1 MIVRSQ
7 YWIKGT
13 IQFLLIYLRYYHRMP
28 THSFLTLIKR
38 NIPHTVTHW
47 YHTIHLLWVRLRG
60 NFNSSHVRPFS
71 YSHLNYFLLFQVK
84 WFIHLCK
91 FSDLWKKKRTF
102 MGQVSYD
109 FNENLKQKMKMFVCS
124 DRRVLSSPYENFR
137 VGIRSKQELHLFCFK
152 TFSDWFTKLSLSPW
166 VWFFDT
172 QSKHALSSSEGCQ
185 KWLWNTIIFI

>member
-1 MIVRSQ
+1 MLDHFHTHI
-7 YWIKGT
+7 WT
-13 IQFLLIYLRYYHRMP
+13 I
-28 THSFLTLIKR
+28 
-38 NIPHTVTHW
+38 
-47 YHTIHLLWVRLRG
+47 
-60 NFNSSHVRPFS
+60 SSCF
-71 YSHLNYFLLFQVK
+71 K
-84 WFIHLCK
+84 W
-91 FSDLWKKKRTF
+91 SDLYIFANFLICEKKKRTF

-152 TFSDWFTKLSLSPW
+152 TFSDWFTKLSLSSW

-172 QSKHALSSSEGCQ
+172 QFKHALSSSEGCQ

>member
-1 MIVRSQ
+1 
-7 YWIKGT
+7 
-13 IQFLLIYLRYYHRMP
+13 MP

-137 VGIRSKQELHLFCFK
+137 VGIRSKQELHRFAIKRSLIGLRNCPCPLGFGSS
-152 TFSDWFTKLSLSPW
+152 TLSLNTLYHP
-166 VWFFDT
+166 VRGV
-172 QSKHALSSSEGCQ
+172 KNGCE
-185 KWLWNTIIFI
+185 TR